1 VTDYGFYLTAFLIGL
16 GGSVHCLGMCG
27 GIAGSLLFSAKP
39 DVGRTQL
46 LFYYNFGRILSYTL
60 MGLTLG
66 FISQS
71 LLTLVQESLLFLRY
85 LGAIMLLL
93 MGLYISQVWQ
103 GLRHFEKLF
112 MPFFAPLKVYSKRFL
127 PLDSAFKAIPYGMVW
142 GWLPCG
148 LIYST
153 LAWSMSTNSAIQSA
167 GSMFFFGLGTLPGL
181 IAISL
186 TTDTLK
192 NLLSQSLMKKLV
204 GLLVFTYGIVLLYL
218 I

>member
-1 VTDYGFYLTAFLIGL
+1 MTDYAFFLTAFLIGL

-27 GIAGSLLFSAKP
+27 GIAGSLLFSATP
-39 DVGRTQL
+39 NVGRTQL
-46 LFYYNFGRILSYTL
+46 LISYNFGRIFSYTL

-66 FISQS
+66 FISQN
-71 LLTLVQESLLFLRY
+71 LLNQVQESLLYLRY
-85 LGAIMLLL
+85 IGAIMLLL
-93 MGLYISQVWQ
+93 MGLYISQIWQ

-112 MPFFAPLKVYSKRFL
+112 MPFFTPLKAFSKRFL
-127 PLDSAFKAIPYGMVW
+127 PLNNALKAIPYGMLW

-153 LAWSMSTNSAIQSA
+153 LAWSMSAGSALQSA
-167 GSMFFFGLGTLPGL
+167 VTMFFFGLGTLPGL

-192 NLLSQSLMKKLV
+192 NLLSQPLTKKLV

>member
-1 VTDYGFYLTAFLIGL
+1 MTDYGFYLTAFLIGL

-27 GIAGSLLFSAKP
+27 GIAGSLLFSATP
-39 DVGRTQL
+39 NVGRTQL
-46 LFYYNFGRILSYTL
+46 LISYNFGRIFSYAL

-66 FISQS
+66 FISQH
-71 LLTLVQESLLFLRY
+71 LLNQVQESLLYLRY

-112 MPFFAPLKVYSKRFL
+112 MPLFTPLNAFSKRFL
-127 PLDSAFKAIPYGMVW
+127 PLDNAYKAIPYGMIW

-153 LAWSMSTNSAIQSA
+153 LAWSMSTGSALQSA
-167 GSMFFFGLGTLPGL
+167 CTMFFFGLGTLPGL

-192 NLLSQSLMKKLV
+192 NLLSQPLTKKLV